1 MRQRI
6 ALAAA
11 AVLVGAAAA
20 IAGGRDAPDAA
31 ELLPGGTATARNA
44 QGAAAFSLPSASL
57 PFERLLDFKVGDGVF
72 RRLWVAAP
80 SSTRNADG
88 LGPLYNARGCQS
100 CHMRDGRGRPPEPG
114 EPASSLL
121 VRLSVPPREARPAGP
136 AAGWLPAD
144 PEPTY
149 GLQLQTFGIAGHP
162 AEARVVVQW
171 TEHAVAL
178 AGGATVALR
187 RPAWDIEDW
196 AYGPPAPGLMLSPRA
211 APPMTGLGLLEA
223 IPEAAIEAGA
233 DPEDRDGDGISGRAA
248 RVWSGHRGAASLGR
262 FGWKAQAPT
271 MEDQVADAFA
281 ADMGL
286 STQINPAPHGECTT
300 AQAACRAAPDGAP
313 QPGQPE
319 VDARLF
325 DLVVFYARNL
335 AVPGR
340 VAPTPEVL
348 RGRAVFRE
356 AGCAACHRPSFTTGD
371 VPGRPEHSRQ
381 RIWPYSD
388 LLLHDMGEGLADNRP
403 EGAADGREW
412 RTPPLWGIGRT
423 QAVSGHTQLLH
434 DGRARSLIE
443 AILWHGGEAQAARDA
458 VAALPPAERAALTA
472 FLESL

>member
-1 MRQRI
+1 MRRRF

-11 AVLVGAAAA
+11 AVLVGAAAG
-20 IAGGRDAPDAA
+20 IAGGVDQPDPA
-31 ELLPGGTATARNA
+31 ELLPGGSATARNA
-44 QGAAAFSLPSASL
+44 QGATAFSLPSASL
-57 PFERLLDFKVGDGVF
+57 PFDRLLDFKVGDGIF

-80 SSTRNADG
+80 ASTRNADG

-100 CHMRDGRGRPPEPG
+100 CHLRDGRGRPPEAG

-144 PEPTY
+144 PDPTY

-162 AEARVVVQW
+162 AEARVLVDWAEQ
-171 TEHAVAL
+171 AVSL
-178 AGGATVALR
+178 AGGESVQLR
-187 RPAWDIEDW
+187 RPAWRIEDW
-196 AYGPPAPGLMLSPRA
+196 AYGPPAPGLMLSPRS
-211 APPMTGLGLLEA
+211 APPMIGLGLLEA
-223 IPEAAIEAGA
+223 VPEEAILAGA
-233 DPEDRDGDGISGRAA
+233 DPEDRDGDGVSGRAA

-286 STQINPAPHGECTT
+286 STGINPAHHGECTT
-300 AQAACRAAPDGAP
+300 AQADCRAAPDGSP
-313 QPGQPE
+313 GPGQPE

-340 VAPTPEVL
+340 ATPTAEAL
-348 RGRAVFRE
+348 RGRALFRE
-356 AGCAACHRPSFTTGD
+356 AGCAACHRPSFTTGT
-371 VPGRPEHSRQ
+371 VPGRPEHSGQ

-388 LLLHDMGEGLADNRP
+388 LLLHDMGEGLADHRP

-412 RTPPLWGIGRT
+412 RTPPLWGLGRT

-458 VAALPPAERAALTA
+458 VAAMAPADRAALLA